1 MFSLLIN
8 TILLK
13 FSTTL
18 GIRENEKPLIR
29 WSSVSRPALGGIS
42 FYISFLIGTA
52 SFGIFFNNDAL
63 FNDGQVIGLLFASSL
78 AFLMGLADDAYNTK
92 PFLKFFVQL
101 ACAGILILSG
111 NYSVQETS
119 FTIQLFDNETL
130 NIVLT
135 LLWVVGIMNSINM
148 LDNMD
153 GITAITS
160 LFILLTAILFLAINK
175 DFKNYDFIVLLAV
188 FASLI
193 GFLFHNWNPSKMFMG
208 DSGSQFLGLLIAAVG
223 IKYFWNSTD
232 FITNELITTKQIVMI
247 LIVFILPIC
256 DTTSVV
262 INRLA
267 RKQSPFIGGKDH
279 TTHHLSYLG
288 FTDSQIAFIYLGVS
302 FLSMIISI
310 ALYRFINNWSYLIAL
325 GFFIYFLGV
334 FSVLYITTQQNKDK
348 RS

>member
-92 PFLKFFVQL
+92 PFLKFFVQI

-223 IKYFWNSTD
+223 IKYFWNSTN
-232 FITNELITTKQIVMI
+232 FMTNELITTKQIVMI

-310 ALYRFINNWSYLIAL
+310 ALYRFINNWSYLIAV
-325 GFFIYFLGV
+325 GFFIYFLGI
-334 FSVLYITTQQNKDK
+334 FSVLYFTTQQNKDK
-348 RS
+348 RT

>member
-13 FSTTL
+13 FATTL

-92 PFLKFFVQL
+92 PFLKFFVQV
-101 ACAGILILSG
+101 ACAGILIFSG
-111 NYSVQETS
+111 NFSETNS
-119 FTIQLFDNETL
+119 TIQLFDNEIL
-130 NIVLT
+130 NMILT
-135 LLWVVGIMNSINM
+135 LFWVVGIMNSINM

-160 LFILLTAILFLAINK
+160 LFILIIALIFLTIDE
-175 DFKNYDFIVLLAV
+175 DFKNYDFIVILAV
-188 FASLI
+188 VASLI

-223 IKYFWNSTD
+223 IKYFWNSTS
-232 FITNELITTKQIVMI
+232 FVNGELISSKQIIMI

-262 INRLA
+262 INRLV
-267 RKQSPFIGGKDH
+267 RKQSPFVGGKDH
-279 TTHHLSYLG
+279 TTHHLSYMG
-288 FTDSQIAFIYLGVS
+288 FTDSQIAFIYLGIS
-302 FLSMIISI
+302 FLSLIISI
-310 ALYRFINNWSYLIAL
+310 ALYRFINNWSYWIAT
-325 GFFIYFLGV
+325 GFFMYFLGI
-334 FSVLYITTQQNKDK
+334 FSVLYITTQQNKNK
-348 RS
+348 RK

>member
-1 MFSLLIN
+1 N

-42 FYISFLIGTA
+42 FYISFLIGTT

-92 PFLKFFVQL
+92 PFLKFFVQIT
-101 ACAGILILSG
+101 CAGILIFSG

-160 LFILLTAILFLAINK
+160 LFILLTAILFLAINN

-302 FLSMIISI
+302 FLSVIISI
-310 ALYRFINNWSYLIAL
+310 SLYRFINDWSYLIAL
-325 GFFIYFLGV
+325 GFFIYFLGI